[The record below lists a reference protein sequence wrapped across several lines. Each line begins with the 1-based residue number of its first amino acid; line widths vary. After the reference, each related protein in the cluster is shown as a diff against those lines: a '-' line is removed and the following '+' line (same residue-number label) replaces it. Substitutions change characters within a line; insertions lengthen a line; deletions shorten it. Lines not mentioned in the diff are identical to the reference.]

1 MKRGDV
7 VIVSAP
13 GDFGKPRPAV
23 VIQSD
28 IFDQG
33 EGTVVLCLVTSSL
46 QNTPLY
52 RLTVEPTQQNGLKE
66 KSQIMVDKI
75 FTFRRKRIR
84 GPIGTIDKATML
96 KVNRALILFLG
107 LA

>member
-1 MKRGDV
+1 MRRGDV

-28 IFDQG
+28 VFDQ
-33 EGTVVLCLVTSSL
+33 EEATVVLCLVTSSL
-46 QNTPLY
+46 QDTPLY
-52 RLTVEPTQQNGLKE
+52 RLTVEPTEQNGLKE
-66 KSQIMVDKI
+66 KSQIMADKI

-84 GPIGTIDKATML
+84 GPIGTIDGATML
-96 KVNRALILFLG
+96 ELNRALILFLG